1 MKKMTQQLTILS
13 IPCTFSFKNEPLK
26 TKFETAV
33 TEAIDESLSV
43 LGENIKQAIYRQ
55 LENKYSIRK
64 EEIPFKIEAF
74 TNTIEFLFGQ
84 GAKVIEIGIIEKL
97 HGKIEGF
104 VHKAQKRELFFTDY
118 IADLRSYLESQ
129 A

>member
-64 EEIPFKIEAF
+64 EEIPLKIEAF

-104 VHKAQKRELFFTDY
+104 VHKAQKRELFFIDY
-118 IADLRSYLESQ
+118 VADLRSYLESQ

>member
-33 TEAIDESLSV
+33 TEAIDESLSA

-104 VHKAQKRELFFTDY
+104 VHKAQKRELFFIDY
-118 IADLRSYLESQ
+118 VADLRSYLESQ

>member
-55 LENKYSIRK
+55 LENST
-64 EEIPFKIEAF
+64 A
-74 TNTIEFLFGQ
+74 
-84 GAKVIEIGIIEKL
+84 
-97 HGKIEGF
+97 
-104 VHKAQKRELFFTDY
+104 
-118 IADLRSYLESQ
+118 
-129 A
+129 

>member
-1 MKKMTQQLTILS
+1 MTQQITILS
-13 IPCTFSFKNEPLK
+13 IPYTVSFKNEPLK

-33 TEAIDESLSV
+33 TEAIDESLSA
-43 LGENIKQAIYRQ
+43 LGENIKQAIYLQ
-55 LENKYSIRK
+55 LENKYSIGK

-84 GAKVIEIGIIEKL
+84 GATVIEIGIIEKL

-104 VHKAQKRELFFTDY
+104 AYKTKKNELVFNDY
-118 IADLRSYLESQ
+118 IAGLQSYLESQ
-129 A
+129 T

>member
-33 TEAIDESLSV
+33 TEAIDESLSA
-43 LGENIKQAIYRQ
+43 LGENIKQAIYLQ

-104 VHKAQKRELFFTDY
+104 VHKAQKRELFFIDY
-118 IADLRSYLESQ
+118 VADLRSYLESQ